1 MLCVIH
7 VKHDSEDK
15 QTGYWQFECSSCM
28 RNKIAAL
35 RAENER
41 LRAIVTE
48 QEGWSTKK
56 DARIAELAALL
67 EPFAAGA
74 EHLPP
79 WAKDDAFV
87 NIDFP
92 YTSDGDFGERW
103 LIDDRVEVR
112 HFKDAAAAL
121 KGDTS
126 EIRRR
131 ASPDDKH
138 PEDRIVH

>member
-1 MLCVIH
+1 MTYGRDPIPKSRIEYRQDL
-7 VKHDSEDK
+7 
-15 QTGYWQFECSSCM
+15 
-28 RNKIAAL
+28 AAL

-41 LRAIVTE
+41 LIRQTTADAEMLAYRKNEVAAAVRII
-48 QEGWSTKK
+48 QGK

-67 EPFAAGA
+67 GPFAAGA

-103 LIDDRVEVR
+103 LIDDRVEMH
-112 HFKDAAAAL
+112 HFQDAAAAL
-121 KGDTS
+121 KGDA
-126 EIRRR
+126 E
-131 ASPDDKH
+131 
-138 PEDRIVH
+138 